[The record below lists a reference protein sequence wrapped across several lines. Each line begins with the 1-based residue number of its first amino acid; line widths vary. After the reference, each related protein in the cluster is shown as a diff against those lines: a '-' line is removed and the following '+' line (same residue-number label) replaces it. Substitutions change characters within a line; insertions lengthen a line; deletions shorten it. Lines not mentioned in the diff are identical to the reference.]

1 MIIRTELDWI
11 ELASEA
17 YKLKLKRKQ
26 IEDKE
31 RELLDKLKLLSHEQT
46 CAGGGYLFAKEIRKG
61 SIEYSLVPQL
71 KGVNLEAY
79 RKDDVVYF
87 KLSKV

>member
-1 MIIRTELDWI
+1 MINKTGQWV

-17 YKLKLKRKQ
+17 YKLKLKRKI

-31 RELLDKLKLLSHEQT
+31 RELLDKLKILSQEQT
-46 CAGGGYLFAKEIRKG
+46 CFGGGYLFAKEIRKG
-61 SIEYSLVPQL
+61 NVDYGLVPEL
-71 KGVNLEAY
+71 KGVNLEVY